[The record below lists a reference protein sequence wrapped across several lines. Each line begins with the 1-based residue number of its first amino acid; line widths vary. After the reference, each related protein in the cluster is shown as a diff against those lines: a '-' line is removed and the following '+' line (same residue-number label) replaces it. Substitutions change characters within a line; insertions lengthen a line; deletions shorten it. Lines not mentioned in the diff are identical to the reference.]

1 MKGVINPLTMLDGS
15 GTTIHYSG
23 NEDACRACNNKFT
36 VFGMYKY
43 ILLNHEY
50 RILII

>member
-1 MKGVINPLTMLDGS
+1 MLDGS

-23 NEDACRACNNKFT
+23 NEDACRACNNKFA

-43 ILLNHEY
+43 TIIICYKIMINELLT
-50 RILII
+50 I